1 MLLVTCLLCSFGGC
15 LICIWITR
23 TELKAPTADVDHVDN
38 AEPASIGGDQN
49 EAQKQ
54 GFVCVT
60 LGMEH
65 FTDFHR
71 LFFSFDFDL
80 FVVH

>member
-1 MLLVTCLLCSFGGC
+1 VTCLLCSIGGR

-23 TELKAPTADVDHVDN
+23 TELKAPPANVDHVGN
-38 AEPASIGGDQN
+38 AEPASIGGGQI
-49 EAQKQ
+49 EARKQ

-65 FTDFHR
+65 LTHFR
-71 LFFSFDFDL
+71 GLFFSSFDFDL
-80 FVVH
+80 IVVH